1 MKKIFRKMFAVVFL
15 ALFMRGCVLE
25 PVRVSDDAMAPN
37 LWDGD
42 VVLVS
47 KLSYGLRVPGSGA
60 VVTDWQKIEKGDL
73 VLVADVGD
81 PPMTGIRR
89 VNSLPGEIVDV
100 PAVEGGGK
108 RRLKRD
114 EYIVVMDQMPKEP
127 GAANSTRALAFRRNI
142 LGKAWRIWIPAD
154 SKVESGKP
162 RKFFQR
168 L

>member
-1 MKKIFRKMFAVVFL
+1 MFVVVFL

-60 VVTDWQKIEKGDL
+60 VITDWETIEKGDL
-73 VLVADVGD
+73 VLVAEAGD
-81 PPMTGIRR
+81 PPITAIRR
-89 VNSLPGEIVDV
+89 VESVPGDTTMV
-100 PAVEGGGK
+100 PAAEGGGN
-108 RRLKRD
+108 RTLKRD
-114 EYIVVMDQMPKEP
+114 EYIVTMDQKPKEP
-127 GAANSTRALAFRRNI
+127 AGASSTRVLAFRRNI
-142 LGKAWRIWIPAD
+142 LGKAWRIWIPAE